1 MLTAPAFRTINGV
14 TIFRDNNIWYR
25 FYPIAPHPSIRLDE
39 QQNPVFLLVKY
50 AFSDQ
55 DREDNPDLPAGGGYV
70 NFDIQFDVSDNDLE
84 TVRSELQS
92 WVDAEWQRL
101 KQGTPEERKLPAV
114 SGSEPPLVEFG
125 TPTWTTGAV
134 AMDAPQSEDLV
145 SSRVVEGAPSL
156 LSGNIAVF
164 SMDLTSRGAN
174 FMEEVLIGAEGSGPG
189 DLTPI
194 QVRYDL
200 GFWAQLPPV
209 RIHVKAESEKIYEQT
224 RKIMDGRGI
233 DHCTTYDF
241 AHSDIDTHTASV
253 AGLID
258 VQIDTGSASLD
269 DEVIEELRRYSL
281 EMIQQMIETSFFTE
295 DPNLGINTDEADP
308 TPNLTKPHRGSR
320 RRRRNTKKYLKKTF
334 DQATMTL
341 ELTLEQRSVINWNI
355 HPQATLET
363 FFSGIPPAELKNYVR
378 VIDLDTSD
386 FFKTLNLTI
395 TPFVDF
401 EDPVISALEV
411 QVRYRGRDE
420 NNNQQEKLETFTFT
434 DAQSETWKPSL
445 IGGNREYEYRY
456 RLSFKDRGFT
466 PYTDWEASKS
476 PDLNLPQNPYGYR
489 IKAAILAGN
498 INFADLVEQ
507 VQVTL
512 AYEDAEA
519 NIPRQER
526 SVLLTA
532 SEHEATYE
540 RLIYD
545 FQNQPLKYHSRFT
558 LKSGEV
564 IEQDWQ
570 ETVNSQIVINQ
581 PFEKVLDVVLQPT
594 GNGWADVARVMVDL
608 RYQDAANQYLVEE
621 SLSLKAI
628 EELKTWQV
636 VLRDKSKRDFE
647 YKVTASFKD
656 GRFEQTDWKPYKDA
670 TLPIEIKAPPQL
682 KVTLIGDLLDFEA
695 SPLTEVTLWYDAAG
709 EAQSE
714 TFVFRDKVPQ
724 TWILKLPES
733 SPIDY
738 TYQVTHYPPGGDPV
752 VLAKQREKDSA
763 LTLLPYNPP
772 KAGELKIDVL
782 AQLIDFSQTPL
793 VVVDLAYEDDLKG
806 TRLTESLAFN
816 TADRQT
822 WTIAVGDINQ
832 KLYSY
837 QITYYPAD
845 GEPQTSEAQ
854 FQDRNLLIIPKFQ
867 AD

>member
-55 DREDNPDLPAGGGYV
+55 DREENPELPAGGGYI
-70 NFDIQFDVSDNDLE
+70 NFDIQFDTPSDVLE
-84 TVRSELQS
+84 TVRTELQA
-92 WVDAEWQRL
+92 WVKTEWQRL
-101 KQGTPEERKLPAV
+101 KQGTPEEQKLPGV
-114 SGSEPPLVEFG
+114 SGDQPPLVEFSS
-125 TPTWTTGAV
+125 PTWTTGSV

-145 SSRVVEGAPSL
+145 LNRVVEGVPSL

-164 SMDLTSRGAN
+164 SMDLTSRGAD
-174 FMEEVLIGAEGSGPG
+174 FMEKVLVGSDGSGPS

-209 RIHVKAESEKIYEQT
+209 RIHVKADSEKLYEQT
-224 RKIMDGRGI
+224 RKIMDGRGT

-241 AHSDIDTHTASV
+241 AHTDVDTHTASV

-269 DEVIEELRRYSL
+269 DEVIEELRSYSL
-281 EMIQQMIETSFFTE
+281 EIIQQMIENSFFTD
-295 DPNLGINTDEADP
+295 DPSLGLNREETEPAP
-308 TPNLTKPHRGSR
+308 ELTRGSR
-320 RRRRNTKKYLKKTF
+320 WLRGRRNTKKYLKETF
-334 DQATMTL
+334 DKTTMTL

-363 FFSGIPPAELKNYVR
+363 FFSGMAPAELKNYVR
-378 VIDLDTSD
+378 VVDLGVSD

-401 EDPVISALEV
+401 EDPIIGALEV

-420 NNNQQEKLETFTFT
+420 NNTQQEKLETFTFT
-434 DAQSETWKPSL
+434 SAQSETWNPSL
-445 IGGNREYEYRY
+445 IGSKREYEYRY

-466 PYTDWEASKS
+466 PYTEWESNKS
-476 PDLNLPQNPYGYR
+476 PDLNLPQNPHGYR
-489 IKAAILAGN
+489 VKAAILAGN
-498 INFADLVEQ
+498 IDFTDLVEQ

-512 AYEDAEA
+512 AYEDTEA
-519 NIPRQER
+519 NIPRQEH

-532 SEHEATYE
+532 SDREASYE

-545 FQNQPLKYHSRFT
+545 FQTQPLKYHSRFT
-558 LKSGEV
+558 LQSGEV

-570 ETVNSQIVINQ
+570 ETINGQIVINQ

-594 GNGWADVARVMVDL
+594 GNGWSDVARVMVDL
-608 RYQDAANQYLVEE
+608 RYQDPANQYVVEE

-656 GRFEQTDWKPYKDA
+656 GRFEQTDWKPYQDA

-682 KVTLIGDLLDFEA
+682 KVMLIGDLLNFET
-695 SPLTEVTLWYDAAG
+695 SPLTEVTLWYSAVG
-709 EAQSE
+709 EPQSE
-714 TFVFRDKVPQ
+714 TFVFREKSPQ

-738 TYQVTHYPPGGDPV
+738 TYQVTHYPPGGEPV
-752 VLAKQREKDSA
+752 VLPKQREKDSA
-763 LTLLPYNPP
+763 LTLLPYSPP
-772 KAGELKIDVL
+772 KAGELSVSVL
-782 AQLIDFSQTPL
+782 AQLIDFAQTPL
-793 VVVDLAYEDDLKG
+793 VVVDLVYEDALKE
-806 TRLTESLAFN
+806 TQLTESLAFD

-822 WTIAVGDINQ
+822 WTITVGDINQ

-837 QITYYPAD
+837 QVTYYPTN
-845 GEPQTSEAQ
+845 GEPQVSEPQ
-854 FQDRNLLIIPKFQ
+854 FQSRNLLIIPKFQ
-867 AD
+867 AA